1 MLAHVQDDVVRPRR
15 IWEQQMKSD
24 VPFTACS
31 TKYGRPAA
39 PRAAPTCPGK
49 PLAAGRAVSG
59 HPHGKVAASEAI
71 ATCSSVRVCVDCV
84 SCACPGAAAAVA
96 RAAPSPAH
104 LPAAHGGAVAN
115 GLVAVQP
122 LEGVIQKGHAAHISK
137 GRKG

>member
-15 IWEQQMKSD
+15 IWEQQQMKSD

-31 TKYGRPAA
+31 PKYGKPVA
-39 PRAAPTCPGK
+39 PRAAPI
-49 PLAAGRAVSG
+49 LSAYS
-59 HPHGKVAASEAI
+59 HGEAAASEAV
-71 ATCSSVRVCVDCV
+71 ATCPSVKVWVDCV
-84 SCACPGAAAAVA
+84 SCACPGAAAVA
-96 RAAPSPAH
+96 RAAPSPGH

-137 GRKG
+137 GRKGWET